1 MARRVGYHVNRP
13 GRRAE
18 DEAVEIP
25 IAADLKS
32 VPGTPT
38 RDNEITYYAREY
50 PLESVAVEHSASSL
64 WALDVREDA
73 APETAELYRQHQS
86 EIEPV
91 VEWLKS
97 TRDMAPTADPV
108 PGKDVT
114 EAVRAKAREL
124 GYGEVG
130 FTKFDRRYIYKSKR
144 PYVRGGLGNAICLAV
159 EQDYVA
165 TQSLPSLDAESAH
178 GEAHM
183 KQADMAKELVAFIH
197 SLGYSAQ
204 AWGPTWHFGPMI
216 PLFVQAGLG
225 QLGINGQLLSP
236 HFGSR
241 ARLQVITTDA
251 LITHDRPVD
260 YGMTKF
266 CELCHICSMRCPGR
280 AINQNKVWFR
290 GVEKSKL
297 DFRRCRPVMTRYSGC
312 GVCMKVCPVQR
323 YGLPEVMKHYV
334 ATGEVLGKDSDNLEG
349 YSLPGKGYFKPGVL
363 PKFEAGFFDMPMGRS
378 EDLVM
383 DEYREAVEQMED
395 SQDCGCSEDDRDP
408 DAEREALWAEFRRKL
423 DSALERRDIPV
434 DMGMDLGA

>member
-13 GRRAE
+13 GRRSE
-18 DEAVEIP
+18 DEDVAIP

-38 RDNEITYYAREY
+38 RDNEITYYTREY

-73 APETAELYRQHQS
+73 APETAELYRKHQA

-97 TRDMAPTADPV
+97 TRYIEPTAEPT

-114 EAVRAKAREL
+114 EAIRAKAREL

-130 FTKFDRRYIYKSKR
+130 FTNFDRRYIYKSKR
-144 PYVRGGLGNAICLAV
+144 EYVRGDLRHAICLAV
-159 EQDYVA
+159 EQDYIA
-165 TQSLPSLDAESAH
+165 TQSLPSLDAEEAH

-183 KQADMAKELVAFIH
+183 KQAEMAKELMEFIH

-204 AWGPTWHFGPMI
+204 VWGPTWHFGPMI

-225 QLGINGQLLSP
+225 QLGVNGQLLSP

-241 ARLQVITTDA
+241 ARLQVITTNA
-251 LITHDRPVD
+251 LITKDRPVD
-260 YGMTKF
+260 YGITKF
-266 CELCHICSMRCPGR
+266 CEICHICSMRCPGR

-334 ATGEVLGKDSDNLEG
+334 ETGRVIGKNSDNLEG
-349 YSLPGKGYFKPGVL
+349 YSLPDKGYFPPGRL

-383 DEYREAVEQMED
+383 DEYRERVQELNGDHDREED
-395 SQDCGCSEDDRDP
+395 
-408 DAEREALWAEFRRKL
+408 REALWDEFRAKL
-423 DSALERRDIPV
+423 DDALQKRDIPV
-434 DMGMDLGA
+434 DMGMDLGG

>member
-1 MARRVGYHVNRP
+1 MARRVGYEVNRP
-13 GRRAE
+13 GRSHE
-18 DEAVEIP
+18 DKDVVIP

-73 APETAELYRQHQS
+73 APETAELYRRHQG

-97 TRDMAPTADPV
+97 TRYMEPTSEPV

-114 EAVRAKAREL
+114 EAIRAKAREL
-124 GYGEVG
+124 GYGEAG
-130 FTKFDRRYIYKSKR
+130 FTNFDRRYIYKSKR
-144 PYVRGGLGNAICLAV
+144 EYVRSDLRHAICLAV
-159 EQDYVA
+159 EQDYIS
-165 TQSLPSLDAESAH
+165 TQSLPSLDAEEAH

-183 KQADMAKELVAFIH
+183 RQADMARQLIEFIH
-197 SLGYSAQ
+197 SLGYSTQ
-204 AWGPTWHFGPMI
+204 VWGPTWHFGPMI

-225 QLGINGQLLSP
+225 QLGVNGQLLSP

-260 YGMTKF
+260 YGITKF
-266 CELCHICSMRCPGR
+266 CEICHICSMRCPGR

-297 DFRRCRPVMTRYSGC
+297 DFRRCRPVMTSYSGC

-323 YGLPEVMKHYV
+323 YGLPEVMKFYV
-334 ATGEVLGKDSDNLEG
+334 ETGRVIGKNSDNLEG
-349 YSLPGKGYFKPGVL
+349 YSLPDKGYFPPGRL

-383 DEYREAVEQMED
+383 DEYRENIQELNGDQESDEA
-395 SQDCGCSEDDRDP
+395 
-408 DAEREALWAEFRRKL
+408 REALWDEFRGKL
-423 DSALERRDIPV
+423 DDALQRRNIPV
-434 DMGMDLGA
+434 DMGMDLGG